1 MRSIYLLLLAF
12 LAAPAASLAAE
23 EKTPPVA
30 LVLKDHK
37 FEPAVIEVP
46 AGQRIRIE
54 LANKDASSD
63 EFDSVDLKV
72 EKEVTP
78 HSKVVFFIGPLQPGT
93 YKFMGELHPDT
104 AQGEVH
110 AVAKP

>member
-1 MRSIYLLLLAF
+1 MRPIYILLAAI
-12 LAAPAASLAAE
+12 LAAPATSSAAE
-23 EKTPPVA
+23 DKTPPVA

-54 LANKDASSD
+54 LSNRDGSSD

-78 HSKVVFFIGPLQPGT
+78 HGKVVFFVGPLQPGT
-93 YKFMGELHPDT
+93 YKFMGELHPVT
-104 AQGEVH
+104 A
-110 AVAKP
+110 

>member
-1 MRSIYLLLLAF
+1 MRKICLLVAIALGVPASAF
-12 LAAPAASLAAE
+12 AADD
-23 EKTPPVA
+23 KTPPVA
-30 LVLKDHK
+30 LVLKDHR
-37 FEPAVIEVP
+37 FEPPTIEVP

-78 HSKVVFFIGPLQPGT
+78 HSKVVFFIGPLEPGT